1 MKMNRKVIVPT
12 FEKTYNIVNIPLFS
26 EKHTEVGIFLI
37 IIETNL
43 VDTVEVNTEEIPS
56 VYF

>member
-12 FEKTYNIVNIPLFS
+12 FEKTYNRVNIPLFS